1 MKPIMKL
8 TRLNIAIL
16 AIISF
21 AVPAWAIDVETPK
34 RCTVCHSASFQGL
47 QPAPRLAGQRYQYL
61 FNQLSDLGLHRR
73 DDPNAKL
80 FMWPVV
86 ATVNPQT
93 ARELALYLS
102 TIPPVAAEDG
112 DAELVASGRKIYQE
126 GMPEANVV
134 ACVACHGPNAEGVGE
149 IPRLGGLAYPY
160 LRRRLEQW
168 GRQGGYNEA
177 TRPPMPHIASNLSLK
192 QIEALASYLS
202 FVK

>member
-8 TRLNIAIL
+8 VSLSIAIL

-34 RCTVCHSASFQGL
+34 RCTICHSASFQGL

-61 FNQLSDLGLHRR
+61 FNQLLDLGLHRR

-86 ATVNPQT
+86 STLNPQT
-93 ARELALYLS
+93 AHELALYLS
-102 TIPPVAAEDG
+102 TIPPRAADDG
-112 DAELVASGRKIYQE
+112 DWDLVASGKTIYQE
-126 GMPEANVV
+126 GIPASKIV

-160 LRRRLEQW
+160 LVRRLKQW
-168 GRQGGYNEA
+168 GHLYNYA
-177 TRPPMPHIASNLSLK
+177 TKPPMPHIASNLSPNEIK
-192 QIEALASYLS
+192 ALASYLS

>member
-1 MKPIMKL
+1 MKPKL
-8 TRLNIAIL
+8 VSLSIAIL

-34 RCTVCHSASFQGL
+34 RCTICHSASFQGL

-61 FNQLSDLGLHRR
+61 FNQLLDLGLHRR

-86 ATVNPQT
+86 STLNPQT
-93 ARELALYLS
+93 AHELALYLS
-102 TIPPVAAEDG
+102 TIPPRAADDG
-112 DAELVASGRKIYQE
+112 DWDLVASGKTIYQE
-126 GMPEANVV
+126 GIPASKIV

-160 LRRRLEQW
+160 LVRKLKQW
-168 GRQGGYNEA
+168 GHLYNYA
-177 TRPPMPHIASNLSLK
+177 TKPPMPHIASNLSPNEIK
-192 QIEALASYLS
+192 ALASYLS

>member
-1 MKPIMKL
+1 MKL
-8 TRLNIAIL
+8 IIKLIGLNIAIL
-16 AIISF
+16 AIVSF
-21 AVPAWAIDVETPK
+21 AAKSWAVDVESPK
-34 RCTVCHSASFQGL
+34 RCTTCHSASFQGL

-61 FNQLSDLGLHRR
+61 FNQLSDLRLHRR

-86 ATVNPQT
+86 STLSPQT

-102 TIPPVAAEDG
+102 TIPPRAADDG
-112 DAELVASGRKIYQE
+112 DWDLVASGKTIYQE
-126 GMPEANVV
+126 GMPDAKVV

-149 IPRLGGLAYPY
+149 VPRLGGLAYPY
-160 LRRRLEQW
+160 LVRRLKQW
-168 GRQGGYNEA
+168 GQQGGYNEA
-177 TRPPMPHIASNLSLK
+177 TKPPMPHIASNLSPK

>member
-102 TIPPVAAEDG
+102 SIPPVAAEDG
-112 DAELVASGRKIYQE
+112 DAELVASGREIYQE

-160 LRRRLEQW
+160 LVRRLSQW
-168 GRQGGYNEA
+168 GHLYNYA
-177 TRPPMPHIASNLSLK
+177 TRPPMPHIASNLSPN
-192 QIEALASYLS
+192 QIKALASYLS

>member
-8 TRLNIAIL
+8 VSLNIAIL

-61 FNQLSDLGLHRR
+61 FNQLLDLGLHRR

-86 ATVNPQT
+86 STLNPQT
-93 ARELALYLS
+93 AHELALYLS
-102 TIPPVAAEDG
+102 TIPPVAADDG
-112 DAELVASGRKIYQE
+112 DSELVASGRAIYQE
-126 GMPEANVV
+126 GIPASNVV

-160 LRRRLEQW
+160 LVRRLKQW
-168 GRQGGYNEA
+168 GHLYNYA
-177 TRPPMPHIASNLSLK
+177 TRPPMPHIASNLSPNE
-192 QIEALASYLS
+192 ITALASYLS